1 MNARAEPH
9 DMKQGFTLTR
19 RSALT
24 GSIGLAAAIPLTACS
39 AHDGASSVTTQVHVM
54 GVIHSGHRT
63 SERYSL
69 PILEAAIRKAAPD
82 VILTEIPPERV
93 DQAITSFRETG
104 KVDEPRTQV
113 FPEYTDVVFPLSQE
127 MGFRIL
133 GTAGWTQ
140 KIADDRRAAL
150 ERIESDP
157 SRAIEWEVH
166 QAALSHYSREIA
178 GRGDDP
184 RFIHT
189 QEFDQLVEKSRTPY
203 QRFFDEDLGP
213 GGWTQINLAHTNLIN
228 RALDMISGQGLTAL
242 ITFGSAHKYK
252 ILQSLEPRDDVE
264 ILDTRE
270 LFV

>member
-1 MNARAEPH
+1 MSVAFEYT
-9 DMKQGFTLTR
+9 DMEQEFTLTR
-19 RSALT
+19 RTALI
-24 GSIGLAAAIPLTACS
+24 GSLGLAASPLLTACS
-39 AHDGASSVTTQVHVM
+39 ADEQAMTGATQVHVM

-82 VILTEIPPERV
+82 VILTEIPPDRV

-157 SRAIEWEVH
+157 SRAIEREVH

-184 RFIHT
+184 LFIHT
-189 QEFDQLVEKSRTPY
+189 QEFDQLVEKSRSPY

-213 GGWTQINLAHTNLIN
+213 GGWTQINRAHTDLIN
-228 RALDMISGQGLTAL
+228 SALDMITGQGLTAL

-252 ILQSLEPRDDVE
+252 ILRSLQPRSDIE
-264 ILDTRE
+264 IRDTRA
-270 LFV
+270 LFA